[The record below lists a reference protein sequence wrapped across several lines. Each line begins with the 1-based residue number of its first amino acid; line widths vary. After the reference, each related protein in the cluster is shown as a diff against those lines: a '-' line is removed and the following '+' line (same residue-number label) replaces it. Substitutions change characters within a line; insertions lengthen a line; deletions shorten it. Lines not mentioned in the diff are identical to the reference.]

1 MVRSLFLPTMSAPLL
16 MNDALYD
23 TTVVRLDSPTQ
34 LPDLYFVYIGQ
45 DSWICCRFYAF
56 RLVDKQFTNLPVV
69 FQIHGKI
76 SAHKS
81 SLTNSSGA
89 HGIEQNGEPPLSS
102 CWIEEVEG
110 QPDGTWERTY
120 RRLLQVSQKSGTDL
134 DMSLLIK
141 DRDNA
146 DLEPSLR
153 MLQVF
158 WCKMNGVSYILHITS

>member
-1 MVRSLFLPTMSAPLL
+1 

-23 TTVVRLDSPTQ
+23 TTVVRLDSPAQ

-56 RLVDKQFTNLPVV
+56 RLVNKQFTNLPVV

-76 SAHKS
+76 SAHQN

-89 HGIEQNGEPPLSS
+89 HDIRVEQDGEPPLSS
-102 CWIEEVEG
+102 CWVEEVEG

-120 RRLLQVSQKSGTDL
+120 HRLLQIAQKSGTNL
-134 DMSLLIK
+134 GMSLLIK
-141 DRDNA
+141 DRDNM
-146 DLEPSLR
+146 DLGPSTR

-158 WCKMNGVSYILHITS
+158 WYKMNGVSCIFHITA